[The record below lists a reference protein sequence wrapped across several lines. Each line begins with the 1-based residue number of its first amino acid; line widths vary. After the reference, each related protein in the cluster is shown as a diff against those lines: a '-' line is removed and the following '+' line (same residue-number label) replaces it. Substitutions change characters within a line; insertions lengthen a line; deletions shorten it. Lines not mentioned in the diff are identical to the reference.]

1 MLPRRRATRPA
12 APGSLTVTCLFL
24 FAGSGAV
31 AWAQPPSAVRDDV
44 VQTLLLVGDAGDPR
58 RGGEPVLVALRR
70 DAGIRPERTAVVFLG
85 DNLYPAGLPPEGQP
99 GRLELERRL
108 DDQVDAVRDTGARV
122 VFIPGNHDWDRE
134 GADGWNAVRR
144 QQRRVE
150 ARGGE
155 RTVYLPKDG
164 CPGPE
169 VIDVGERL
177 RIVALDTQWWLH
189 GHARPEDPTSACAAD
204 SEPEVLAALREALH
218 GAGSR
223 EIVVAAH
230 HPLES
235 GGPHGGKFGLKQHV
249 FPLTEAKRWLWL
261 PLPFIGSSYP
271 IARQSGITSQDLTS
285 AAYRRMRDAF
295 VAVLRERPPL
305 AWASGH
311 EHVLQVIESPR
322 YGRVLVS
329 GAGIYGHA
337 THVGDVE
344 GSRYRAARAGYMR
357 LDLLADGRRRLA
369 VVEVAK
375 DGSAREAWSA
385 FLRQLSEPIPQSAPL
400 APRVAI
406 DPPDG
411 RPGVSHFRCDIA
423 AQRASGQRSWT
434 TAHTGR

>member
-1 MLPRRRATRPA
+1 MVSRPRAIRPVA
-12 APGSLTVTCLFL
+12 LGSVPIACLL
-24 FAGSGAV
+24 LAGISCA
-31 AWAQPPSAVRDDV
+31 AWAQPSGGGQDDV
-44 VQTLLLVGDAGDPR
+44 VQTLLLIGDAGDPKK
-58 RGGEPVLVALRR
+58 GGEPVLVALRSDVER
-70 DAGIRPERTAVVFLG
+70 QPERTTVVFLG
-85 DNLYPAGLPPEGQP
+85 DNLYPAGLPPEGHPQ
-99 GRLELERRL
+99 RRKLERRL

-144 QQRRVE
+144 QQERVE

-155 RTVYLPKDG
+155 RVAYLPRDG
-164 CPGPE
+164 CPGPALL
-169 VIDVGERL
+169 DVGERL

-189 GHARPEDPTSACAAD
+189 GHARPEHPTSACAAD
-204 SEPEVLAALREALH
+204 SEPEVLADLREALH

-230 HPLES
+230 HPLVS
-235 GGPHGGKFGLKQHV
+235 GGPHGGKFSLKQHV
-249 FPLTEAKRWLWL
+249 FPLTERKRWLWL

-271 IARQSGITSQDLTS
+271 IARQSGVTSQDLTS

-329 GAGIYGHA
+329 GAGIHGHV
-337 THVGDVE
+337 THVRDVE
-344 GSRYRAARAGYMR
+344 GSRHSAARSGYMR
-357 LDLLADGRRRLA
+357 LDLLADGRRRLG
-369 VVEVAK
+369 VIEVAK

-385 FLRQLSEPIPQSAPL
+385 FLQ
-400 APRVAI
+400 
-406 DPPDG
+406 
-411 RPGVSHFRCDIA
+411 
-423 AQRASGQRSWT
+423 
-434 TAHTGR
+434 